1 MQRKPLLL
9 TITLIISSSI
19 TFQFQVNSF
28 INENDYQ
35 AVPVVTASA
44 WAIHD
49 AKTGDLLWEKKA
61 DDQKEMASLT
71 KMMTCLLCYHL
82 LQKYGES
89 PEVLIF
95 TVNKIAAMI
104 NGTHS
109 GLREGDQI
117 SVLDLFYGLMLP
129 SGNDCALTLAYGFG
143 NLIVKRKKK
152 KVIDGAPISP
162 LKEFIREMNKLA
174 IKLSLKNTQY
184 VNPHGLSEKGN
195 KSTAADLG
203 KLASIAIQVPL
214 IEKIVSTK
222 AYSTFVTDI
231 RGNQRKMEWQNTN
244 KLLDKGFCGIKT
256 GVTPNAGPCLSSLL
270 RNDDNGVIV
279 TLLNC
284 KTLDHRWSE
293 AEKLAQWA
301 LGNIS
306 SVKEKLESL
315 PSSIITPTK
324 INTRIIAGLCK
335 QL

>member
-1 MQRKPLLL
+1 
-9 TITLIISSSI
+9 LIIFQSLV
-19 TFQFQVNSF
+19 TFYYKISNT
-28 INENDYQ
+28 I
-35 AVPVVTASA
+35 AIPVVTASA

-89 PEVLIF
+89 PDVLIF
-95 TVNKIAAMI
+95 SVNRIAAMI

-109 GLREGDQI
+109 GLKEGDQVSI
-117 SVLDLFYGLMLP
+117 LDLFYGLMLP

-162 LKEFIREMNKLA
+162 LKEFIREMNKLS
-174 IKLSLKNTQY
+174 IKLGLKNTQF

-222 AYSTFVTDI
+222 NYSTFVIDN
-231 RGNQRKMEWQNTN
+231 RGSQRKMEWNNTN
-244 KLLDKGFCGIKT
+244 KLLDKGFAGIKT

-270 RNDDNGVIV
+270 RNEHGGVIV

-335 QL
+335 QI